1 MKLNN
6 RIPLTLLACCVL
18 AATTSSCGKRKGGPP
33 VRPPAGVK
41 TAIAVQTN
49 TPIIIQAFGN
59 TRERVSVDIVP
70 QVSGILIKT
79 LVRDGDTV
87 TNGQPLFLIDPSD
100 YAARVRQAEGVV
112 KADRANLELSRG
124 TLERNRAMFE
134 KKLISEETFDSLK
147 TRVSAIEGQLQMDE
161 AMLEQARLGL
171 ARCTVSSP
179 LAGICSKRYV
189 DEGNLV
195 AAGISKLTN
204 IRSYDPMIIEYS
216 ISEQYLPAIRLAM
229 SESAIRLDIVPRGST
244 NRFSGAVT
252 FIDNAVNTM
261 TGSIML
267 RGEVPNRELKI
278 WSGQFVDIIMSSG
291 FVRDAVMVPEGA
303 VQFGKRGP
311 YLYVVKDGKADMR
324 PVKTGIRFGQLIQIE
339 EGVASGDVVVVLG
352 QLMLFPGAPVAEV
365 QQQPAAGTGGKSN
378 DASAGG
384 KGMTQAVTNA
394 PGR

>member
-6 RIPLTLLACCVL
+6 RIPLTLLACSLL
-18 AATTSSCGKRKGGPP
+18 AVTTSSCGKRKGGPP
-33 VRPPAGVK
+33 TRPPAGVK

-70 QVSGILIKT
+70 QVSGILVKT

-161 AMLEQARLGL
+161 ATLEQARLGL
-171 ARCTVSSP
+171 ARCAVSSP

-195 AAGISKLTN
+195 AAGVSRLTN
-204 IRSYDPMIIEYS
+204 IRSYDPMIIEFS
-216 ISEQYLPAIRLAM
+216 ISEQYLPAIRQAM

-244 NRFSGAVT
+244 ERFSGAVT

-261 TGSIML
+261 TGSILL

-278 WSGQFVDIIMSSG
+278 WSGQFVDILMSAG
-291 FVRDAVMVPEGA
+291 FIRDAVMVPEGA

-339 EGVASGDVVVVLG
+339 EGVAPGDAVVVLG
-352 QLMLFPGAPVAEV
+352 QLMLFPGAPVAEA
-365 QQQPAAGTGGKSN
+365 QQQPAVGMDGKSS
-378 DASAGG
+378 DTSAGG
-384 KGMTQAVTNA
+384 KGTQPTGTNA